1 MGLLNIDSQ
10 EGRFI
15 GKLCMNLLDSRK
27 IYHEWRSGTGA
38 KVDHQRNR
46 LGSYTQQ
53 MFGVSRLWIIKF
65 WIRTGTVQL
74 GCLIQILELSFNH
87 CGYLFPSPHK
97 LIQII
102 WI

>member
-27 IYHEWRSGTGA
+27 IYHEWRSGAGA

-65 WIRTGTVQL
+65 WIRTGAVQL
-74 GCLIQILELSFNH
+74 ARLGHGIDVLLPGRRIYPVSQSH
-87 CGYLFPSPHK
+87 HWS
-97 LIQII
+97 
-102 WI
+102 